1 MTDCILCG
9 ESIEDFGH
17 NPWPLSTDEED
28 RCCDVCNVLHV
39 VPARIEMLYD
49 DE

>member
-17 NPWPLSTDEED
+17 NPWPLSLSEQD
-28 RCCDVCNVLHV
+28 RCCGDCNISKV
-39 VPARIEMLYD
+39 VPARIEMLYNNG
-49 DE
+49 